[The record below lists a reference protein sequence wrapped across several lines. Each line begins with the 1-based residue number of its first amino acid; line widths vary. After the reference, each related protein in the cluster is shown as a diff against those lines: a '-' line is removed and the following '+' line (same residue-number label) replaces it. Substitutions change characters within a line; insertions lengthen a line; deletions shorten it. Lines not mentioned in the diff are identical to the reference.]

1 MISLYKCDGMES
13 VFLRTILRHDMLST
27 AIMCIAEHDVFRQ
40 LKSEG
45 LLLKYKQQP
54 YYQSG
59 YWNSVHG
66 RDYQLMLDLTGNLD
80 APL

>member
-1 MISLYKCDGMES
+1 MPHQDDLEAAVY
-13 VFLRTILRHDMLST
+13 LRTIPRYNLLST
-27 AIMCIAEHDVFRQ
+27 AIMCIAEHDVFTH

-54 YYQSG
+54 YYTGG
-59 YWNSVHG
+59 YWHSVHD

>member
-1 MISLYKCDGMES
+1 MLNNHQDDLEA
-13 VFLRTILRHDMLST
+13 VFLRTILRHDMLSI
-27 AIMCIAEHDVFRQ
+27 AIMRLAEHDVFIQ
-40 LKSEG
+40 FKSEG

-54 YYQSG
+54 YYTSG
-59 YWNSVHG
+59 YWHSVHD

>member
-1 MISLYKCDGMES
+1 MISQFNQDNMEA
-13 VFLRTILRHDMLST
+13 VYIRTILRHDMLSI
-27 AIMCIAEHDVFRQ
+27 AIMRLAEHDVFKH

-45 LLLKYKQQP
+45 LLSNYKQQP
-54 YYQSG
+54 YYTSG
-59 YWNSVHG
+59 YWRSVHD

>member
-1 MISLYKCDGMES
+1 MEA
-13 VFLRTILRHDMLST
+13 VYIRTIPRYNTLST
-27 AIMCIAEHDVFRQ
+27 AIMCLAEHDVFTH

-45 LLLKYKQQP
+45 LLLKYKRQP
-54 YYQSG
+54 YYTSG
-59 YWNSVHG
+59 YWRSVHD

>member
-1 MISLYKCDGMES
+1 MPNNHQDDLEAVY
-13 VFLRTILRHDMLST
+13 LRTIPRYNTLST
-27 AIMCIAEHDVFRQ
+27 AIMCLAEHDVFRH

-45 LLLKYKQQP
+45 LLLKYKQRP
-54 YYQSG
+54 YYQSS
-59 YWNSVHG
+59 YWHSVHY